1 MGELLEELRGL
12 QAVALKLVGI
22 EQDLESKQRRVT
34 GRQRQVKLAEEKL
47 EQNKRVAQQYQ
58 IRVDQ
63 LSLEVACREE
73 SQVKHRAALNTAK
86 TNKEYASILAA
97 MNTEK
102 ADTAKIEAAVLELM
116 KEGDNLKAA
125 GASIEAE
132 KETVLEEVQ
141 KSTKTLEGARA
152 KHKPEL
158 DELLAQRKEFTDRLA
173 PDQLLMFDRA
183 SVRHDGEAMAEV
195 TKLRVKG
202 TDYNCGGCN
211 MTVTL
216 EVVNSLQTHDAVQ
229 LCGSCGR
236 ILYLERAAAAK

>member
-34 GRQRQVKLAEEKL
+34 GRQRHVKQADEKL
-47 EQNKRVAQQYQ
+47 EQNRRTAQQYQ

-63 LSLEVACREE
+63 LTLEVASREE
-73 SQVKHRAALNTAK
+73 SQNKHRQALNTAK

-116 KEGDNLKAA
+116 KEVENFKAA
-125 GASIEAE
+125 GIRIEAE
-132 KETVLEEVQ
+132 RAIALEEVQ
-141 KSTKTLEGARA
+141 KATKTLEEARA
-152 KHKPEL
+152 KNQPEL
-158 DELLAQRKEFTDRLA
+158 DRLTAQRKQCADRLEPSA
-173 PDQLLMFDRA
+173 LLMFDRA
-183 SVRHDGEAMAEV
+183 AGRHEGEAMAEV
-195 TKLRVKG
+195 TKLRAKG

-216 EVVNSLQTHDAVQ
+216 EVVNALQTRHDVQ
-229 LCGSCGR
+229 KCGSCGR
-236 ILYLERAAAAK
+236 ILYLETAAAAK